1 MHGWREGRWTEK
13 VCDEVG
19 SGMTGGRHCGT
30 RRRGKEAGS
39 LAAFG
44 NRGKD
49 SPLLLADCVL
59 LLPAFRAIQP
69 VLSHCSTLQCWVFS
83 SPLYSNKK

>member
-1 MHGWREGRWTEK
+1 
-13 VCDEVG
+13 
-19 SGMTGGRHCGT
+19 MTGGRHCGT
-30 RRRGKEAGS
+30 RRGGKEAGS

-83 SPLYSNKK
+83 NPLYSNKK